1 MSFTKN
7 RYIISNILN
16 KGLNIKKG
24 IIIVAFIALFMRL
37 NAEDIMVLA
46 AASLKYVLE
55 DIKVEFLKDRK
66 NDNININYI
75 ASGKAYNQIVNGSPA
90 HFFIAADT
98 SYPQKL
104 FDAKA
109 TDDTPTN
116 YAKGKLILFSI
127 DKNIKIDSLNVLES
141 DKVKHIALPNPKLA
155 PYGVAAMQAMES
167 AKIYKTIKDKIVLG
181 ESIGQATQ
189 YAKSGN
195 SEIGFSA
202 LSMVIK
208 DKEANYLVIDEN
220 TYSPILQAMIL
231 TKNGKDSK
239 LANDFKNFILEGKAQ
254 EIFESYG
261 YSRP

>member
-1 MSFTKN
+1 M
-7 RYIISNILN
+7 
-16 KGLNIKKG
+16 KKS
-24 IIIVAFIALFMRL
+24 IAIMVFIAFFMQVK
-37 NAEDIMVLA
+37 AEDIMVLA

-75 ASGKAYNQIVNGSPA
+75 SSGKAYNQIVNGSPA

-104 FDAKA
+104 FDSKS
-109 TDDTPTN
+109 TDDKPVN

-127 DKNIKIDSLNVLES
+127 NKNMKIDSMDILKDS
-141 DKVKHIALPNPKLA
+141 TIKHIALPNPKLA
-155 PYGVAAMQAMES
+155 PYGVAGMQAMES
-167 AKIYKTIKDKIVLG
+167 VKIYDTIKDKIVLG

-189 YAKSGN
+189 YVKSG
-195 SEIGFSA
+195 SSDIGFSA

-208 DKEANYLVIDEN
+208 DEQANYLVIDEN
-220 TYSPILQAMIL
+220 MYSPILQAMVL

-239 LANDFKNFILEGKAQ
+239 LANDFKNFILEDKAQ
-254 EIFESYG
+254 KIFESYG
-261 YSRP
+261 YSKP